1 MFELRTAS
9 YFHIN
14 STLIF
19 GRYFVIYNS
28 IHKRMSLK
36 NTPNSSK
43 TNIVVIN
50 ESGTTTPL
58 LKTKRTSSQAQSKRD
73 DTSQYDQ
80 IAQRLIDGG
89 DVHEVNPS
97 QVTDVMCALRR
108 AKKNAENKSDYDT
121 LRNIEK
127 ITADLQL
134 ASGASQYDSVQK
146 EKIDNLK
153 KKLSDVKSE
162 YEKSRKKR
170 EQVYNSLMEEK
181 IKAFQDLEKVQN
193 AELDKLDKQYDQS
206 EAPPPKFRKLSPE
219 LIQLKHIEEKLKGTG
234 RYDQAVQLR
243 EEREALTEYE
253 LAVKRNEWYNEW
265 RIQREKLTAK
275 HDQQKQVLQER
286 YEFKWARIEP
296 EYEKKFSYFD
306 KVISHLESSLRSQ
319 KALRKEAKD
328 ESKSIIN
335 QTQNRS
341 LPELSSRSSSR
352 SSALSRII
360 TVSGTKTYTRPN
372 TQARRH

>member
-1 MFELRTAS
+1 
-9 YFHIN
+9 
-14 STLIF
+14 
-19 GRYFVIYNS
+19 
-28 IHKRMSLK
+28 MSLK